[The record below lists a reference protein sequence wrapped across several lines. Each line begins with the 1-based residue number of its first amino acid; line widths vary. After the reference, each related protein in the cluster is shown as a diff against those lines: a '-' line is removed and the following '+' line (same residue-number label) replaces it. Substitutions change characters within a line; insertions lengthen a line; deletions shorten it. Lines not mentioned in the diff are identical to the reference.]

1 MLMADASE
9 KSAHASASSSSLQS
23 SSTPFSMVITNT
35 EMKHDGVRVI
45 NLNHGDLTTHERFL
59 VTKVYCVLRAVKFL
73 GNPDEMRRI
82 RDNLLVAGKF
92 EVYVASFEMAI
103 KEKSTLRCFSWHYII
118 IDGVHRIKNENPL
131 LSKTMRL
138 YSANCRLLI
147 MGTPLQNKLHE
158 LWSLLNFLMPEIFS
172 SAETFDEW

>member
-1 MLMADASE
+1 MR
-9 KSAHASASSSSLQS
+9 
-23 SSTPFSMVITNT
+23 
-35 EMKHDGVRVI
+35 G
-45 NLNHGDLTTHERFL
+45 FL
-59 VTKVYCVLRAVKFL
+59 VTKVYCVLHAVKFL
-73 GNPDEMRRI
+73 GNLDEMRRI

-118 IDGVHRIKNENPL
+118 IDGVHRIKNENSL

-172 SAETFDEW
+172 SAGTFDEW